1 MVQSNKIYV
10 LLFLFD
16 ANLWIEQKITFPR
29 IPLFIEYSL
38 WEGGF
43 LPALRKNP

>member
-16 ANLWIEQKITFPR
+16 ANLWIEQKITFT
-29 IPLFIEYSL
+29 FVAYSL

-43 LPALRKNP
+43 IPALKKIHSSIL